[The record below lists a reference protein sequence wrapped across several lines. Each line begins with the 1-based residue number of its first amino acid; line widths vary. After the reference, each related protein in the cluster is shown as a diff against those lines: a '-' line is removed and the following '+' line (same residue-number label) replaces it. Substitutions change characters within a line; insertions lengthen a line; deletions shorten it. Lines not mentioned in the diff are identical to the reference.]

1 MIFCTIFYADDTKL
15 HSSCAPAQIDD
26 MCDRLSFCI
35 DDIKGWAIKNKLK
48 LNEDKTEAMVLGKP
62 SALSGISRESIV
74 FAGCQIPLASRVR
87 SLGVTLDS
95 AMSMKQ

>member
-1 MIFCTIFYADDTKL
+1 MLMTLNYTRLAPLPNSMICV
-15 HSSCAPAQIDD
+15 ID
-26 MCDRLSFCI
+26 CLFFT
-35 DDIKGWAIKNKLK
+35 DDIKGCPIKNKLK
-48 LNEDKTEAMVLGKP
+48 LSEDKTEAMVLGKL
-62 SALSGISRESIV
+62 SVLSGISRDSIV